1 MTPISEVTAECK
13 IINDEV
19 ALAGKITPR
28 VTVGGHALLIYTLGN
43 FGSEAKERNSQGS
56 LGQVI

>member
-13 IINDEV
+13 IVNDGV
-19 ALAGKITPR
+19 AGKITPHT
-28 VTVGGHALLIYTLGN
+28 TVGGHALLIFTLRN